1 MKPAANAAG
10 YFSIPISDQNTLH
23 VGFPYW
29 IGGSPAPPASPAA
42 EWNPRPDPHN
52 LPDRGPDPE
61 PLFRLRYATP
71 PESTVFARLPIS
83 RIHICKEPNKDYP
96 AIVSFVFS
104 FTFFNLF
111 LLKESSSHIY

>member
-23 VGFPYW
+23 VGFLYW
-29 IGGSPAPPASPAA
+29 ISGSPAPPASPAA

-71 PESTVFARLPIS
+71 PESTVFTRLPIS